1 MQRSVS
7 TSHVVRPES
16 AGYSGIERPAKGEKA
31 ESSSFQKLCAVKS
44 RQLDIA
50 HGFSQEELRKMHMSR
65 QQHQVRVDHE
75 ALESEMRLGHDEM
88 RLRYDAEHSSV
99 RENVRTA
106 SLASGAPPCIPNA
119 LKS

>member
-50 HGFSQEELRKMHMSR
+50 HGFSQEELRKMHVSR
-65 QQHQVRVDHE
+65 QQHQARVDHE
-75 ALESEMRLGHDEM
+75 ALESEMRLGH
-88 RLRYDAEHSSV
+88 DAEHSSV